1 MINTDWRPVQASRV
15 LHWFLFGWAGLVS
28 LWGMAHLLMPDVA
41 AYKCWYN
48 SVSPE
53 TCPPLT
59 MLLSSLH
66 PEQVGAFTLLM
77 LWYGLLLWAGLTG
90 RIPQRWHWLSFLL
103 QAGCVLLSSLVVRQD
118 NVVLS
123 LYLILILEAIEMREM
138 RRFALLV
145 ATGSFLLFVFNELLS
160 RGALKSWV
168 AAGLSI
174 WISTDYAALG
184 LFLVGY
190 LILYFQLSGAHEQLA
205 STYRELEEA
214 HAGLATAAAQIER
227 LTRLTER
234 QRLARDLHDTLS
246 QGLVGVKL
254 QLEAVD
260 ALLGDQGYEQAQ
272 EIAKQAMTRVQET
285 LLEARGVIDEL
296 RTGRATALNCA
307 EAAEVVIGRFTTATG
322 IVCQTDLKALTSL
335 PAAWHEHVL
344 RVIGEGLA
352 NIAQHAQA
360 RQVWVRARQE
370 GDWLKIEVQDDGRGF
385 EPTSATTPAGHY
397 GLLGLRERARLVG
410 GRIAVSSAPGA
421 GTCLRFWLPSQTST
435 GWAEA
440 GTGSESTMMRGETA

>member
-1 MINTDWRPVQASRV
+1 MSTDWGQVQASRV
-15 LHWFLFGWAGLVS
+15 LHWFLFGWVGLVS
-28 LWGMAHLLMPDVA
+28 LWGLAHLLMPDVA

-59 MLLSSLH
+59 VLLSSMH

-77 LWYGLLLWAGLTG
+77 LGYGLPLWVALAG
-90 RIPQRWHWLSFLL
+90 RIPQRWHWLPFLL

-123 LYLILILEAIEMREM
+123 LYLVLILEAIGMRAM
-138 RRFALLV
+138 TRFALLV
-145 ATGSFLLFVFNELLS
+145 ATSSLLLFVFNELLS
-160 RGALKSWV
+160 RGALNSWT

-190 LILYFQLSGAHEQLA
+190 LILYFQLSGAHRQLA
-205 STYRELEEA
+205 STYGELEEA
-214 HAGLATAAAQIER
+214 HTGLATAASQIER
-227 LTRLTER
+227 LTLLTER

-260 ALLGDQGYEQAQ
+260 ALLGDHGYEQAQ
-272 EIAKQAMTRVQET
+272 EVVKQAMTRVQET
-285 LLEARGVIDEL
+285 LLEARSVIDEL
-296 RTGRATALNCA
+296 RASSATAHNCT
-307 EAAEVVIGRFTTATG
+307 EAAEVVIRRFTTATG
-322 IVCQTDLKALTSL
+322 IPCQTDLTALTSL
-335 PAAWHEHVL
+335 PVALHEHVL
-344 RVIGEGLA
+344 RVLGEGLA

-360 RQVWVRARQE
+360 RQVWVRASQE
-370 GDWLKIEVQDDGRGF
+370 GDLLSIEVCDDGRGF
-385 EPTSATTPAGHY
+385 EPTSATAPAGHY

-410 GRIAVSSAPGA
+410 GRVEIASAPGA
-421 GTCLRFWLPSQTST
+421 GTSLRFWLPSQVGA

-440 GTGSESTMMRGETA
+440 GTTSSSSLTRGATA